1 MDARQLKTLKKQNRI
16 KEAKTDYVYYGIC
29 AFILFLLAVIVLYP
43 LYYIV
48 IASVSDPDAVMTGEV
63 WLYPVK
69 VTFSGY
75 AQLFNRDDIWRGYFN
90 TLVYTIF
97 GTIFNIILTIPAGWA
112 LSRDYLPFRKVIN
125 VLLIITMFFGG
136 GLVPYVILCR
146 SLGLYQNPLILVIG
160 GGVSVYN
167 VFMCKSFFQTNVPK
181 EVLEAGMID
190 GAGEIRTFFDIVLPL
205 AKSIISVMVLF
216 YAVGH
221 WNNYIDAY
229 IFNIDQDF
237 YPLQTVL
244 NGLLDATK
252 GGEGDVILEQL
263 RVATQIK
270 FTSIIIATVPI
281 LILYP
286 MIEKHFGQGVLVGS
300 FK

>member
-1 MDARQLKTLKKQNRI
+1 MEMEEIKALKKKNKI
-16 KEAKTDYVYYGIC
+16 KDSKTDYVYYAIC
-29 AFILFLLAVIVLYP
+29 WFILILLAIVIIYP

-48 IASVSDPDAVMTGEV
+48 IASISDPDAVMTGDV

-69 VTFSGY
+69 ITFSGY
-75 AQLFNRDDIWRGYFN
+75 AQLFQRDDIWRSYFN
-90 TLVYTIF
+90 TLVYTLF
-97 GTIFNIILTIPAGWA
+97 GTLFNVALTIPAGWA
-112 LSRDYLPFRKVIN
+112 LSRDYLPFRKVIMP
-125 VLLIITMFFGG
+125 LLIITMFFGG
-136 GLVPYVILCR
+136 GLLPYVIICR
-146 SLGLYQNPLILVIG
+146 SLGLYQNPLILIIG

-167 VFMCKSFFQTNVPK
+167 VFMCKSFFSSNVPN
-181 EVLEAGMID
+181 EMLEAGQID
-190 GAGEIRTFFDIVLPL
+190 GAGEIRIFFDLVLPI

-229 IFNIDQDF
+229 IFSIEEQF

-244 NGLLDATK
+244 NGLLDASS
-252 GGEGDVILEQL
+252 GGEGDVVLEL
-263 RVATQIK
+263 MRTATQIK
-270 FTSIIIATVPI
+270 FTSIIISTLPI
-281 LILYP
+281 LIVYP

>member
-1 MDARQLKTLKKQNRI
+1 MDAKELKTLKKKNKIR
-16 KEAKTDYVYYGIC
+16 ESKTDYIYYAVCG
-29 AFILFLLAVIVLYP
+29 FILFLLAVIIIYP

-48 IASVSDPDAVMTGEV
+48 IASVSDPSAVVNGEV
-63 WLYPVK
+63 WLYPVRLS
-69 VTFSGY
+69 FSGY
-75 AQLFNRDDIWRGYFN
+75 ANLFNRPDVWRGYFN
-90 TLVYTIF
+90 TLVYTLA
-97 GTIFNIILTIPAGWA
+97 GTAFNIVLTIPAGWA
-112 LSRDYLPFRKVIN
+112 LSRDYLPFRRVIMP
-125 VLLIITMFFGG
+125 LLIITMFFGG
-136 GLVPYVILCR
+136 GLVPYIAVCTA
-146 SLGLYQNPLILVIG
+146 LGLYQNPLIMVLG

-181 EVLEAGMID
+181 EVLEAAQID
-190 GAGEIRTFFDIVLPL
+190 GAGEVRTFFDIVLPL

-221 WNNYIDAY
+221 WNNYIDAL
-229 IFNIDQDF
+229 IFQVDTD
-237 YPLQTVL
+237 YWPLQTVL
-244 NGLLDATK
+244 KALLEVSA
-252 GGEGDVILEQL
+252 GEGEVAAEQFL
-263 RVATQIK
+263 IAKQVQ

>member
-1 MDARQLKTLKKQNRI
+1 MDAKELKTLKKKNKIR
-16 KEAKTDYVYYGIC
+16 ESKTDYIYYAVCG
-29 AFILFLLAVIVLYP
+29 FILFLLAVIIIYP

-48 IASVSDPDAVMTGEV
+48 IASVSDPSAVVNGEV

-69 VTFSGY
+69 LTFSGY
-75 AQLFNRDDIWRGYFN
+75 ANLFNRPDVWRGYFN
-90 TLVYTIF
+90 TLVYTLA
-97 GTIFNIILTIPAGWA
+97 GTAFNIVLTIPAGWA
-112 LSRDYLPFRKVIN
+112 LSRDYLPFRRVIMP
-125 VLLIITMFFGG
+125 LLIITMFFGG
-136 GLVPYVILCR
+136 GLVPYIAVCTA
-146 SLGLYQNPLILVIG
+146 LGLYQNPLIMVLG

-181 EVLEAGMID
+181 EVLEAAQID
-190 GAGEIRTFFDIVLPL
+190 GAGEVRTFFDIVLPL

-221 WNNYIDAY
+221 WNNYIDAL
-229 IFNIDQDF
+229 IFQVDTD
-237 YPLQTVL
+237 YWPLQTVL
-244 NGLLDATK
+244 KALLEVSA
-252 GGEGDVILEQL
+252 GEGEVAAEQFL
-263 RVATQIK
+263 IAKQVQ